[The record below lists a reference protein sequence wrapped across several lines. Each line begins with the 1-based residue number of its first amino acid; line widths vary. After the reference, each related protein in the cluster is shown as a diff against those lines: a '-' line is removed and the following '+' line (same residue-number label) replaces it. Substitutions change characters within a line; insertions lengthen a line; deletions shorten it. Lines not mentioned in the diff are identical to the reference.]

1 MLIRSFA
8 DKTTEALAGGQ
19 APKSMPSELAPRAYR
34 ALSRIAAATRID
46 DLRTPPSYRLHQL
59 KGDLAGRWSISV
71 NMQYRVTFRFE
82 NGDAFDVKFEDY
94 H

>member
-1 MLIRSFA
+1 MVIRSFA
-8 DKTTEALAGGQ
+8 DKKTEGLAGGQ
-19 APKSMPSELAPRAYR
+19 APKGMPSELAPRAYR
-34 ALSRIAAATRID
+34 VLSRIAAATRIE
-46 DLRTPPSYRLHQL
+46 DLRTPPSHRLHQL
-59 KGDLAGRWSISV
+59 KGHMAGRWSVSV